1 MTWRRT
7 LRPLGL
13 VLAAAWLS
21 SSDAATAPTSASKS
35 GPVVLMAARFKQ
47 TRERVEAL
55 YRIRDEAPPP
65 PDPRYNPFRD
75 PEAGQVPGARGE
87 EMATPTLAPGSKI
100 SLVQQS
106 IAALKL
112 SGVFEVS
119 GRIYGVIN
127 GRPYKQ
133 GDSIKVTVTGG
144 DVFLLVREI
153 SKRSVTLALDG
164 SEITLKF

>member
-1 MTWRRT
+1 MNRRR
-7 LRPLGL
+7 LFSCLSL
-13 VLAAAWLS
+13 ALAALLLPRG
-21 SSDAATAPTSASKS
+21 DAAPAPAPKA
-35 GPVVLMAARFKQ
+35 GPAVLMGARFKQ
-47 TRERVEAL
+47 TRERIEAL
-55 YRIRDEAPPP
+55 YHLRDEAPPP
-65 PDPRYNPFRD
+65 PDPRHNPFRD
-75 PEAGQVPGARGE
+75 PEAAP
-87 EMATPTLAPGSKI
+87 APGPQRDDAPKPAAYAGGKI
-100 SLVQQS
+100 GLVQQS

-133 GDSIKVTVTGG
+133 GDSIKVSVTGG
-144 DVFLLVREI
+144 DVFLVVREI